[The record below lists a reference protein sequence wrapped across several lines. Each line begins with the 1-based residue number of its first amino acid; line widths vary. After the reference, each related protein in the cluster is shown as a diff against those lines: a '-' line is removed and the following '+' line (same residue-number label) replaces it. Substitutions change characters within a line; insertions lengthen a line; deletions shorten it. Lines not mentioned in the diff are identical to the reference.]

1 MDKKRAAKIAY
12 IVGIASNFIVHHGIN
27 EPLEVI
33 KQDPEGIVRA
43 AEAANAIAGDI
54 FHIGEVTS
62 EEVLEVIELIQS
74 E

>member
-12 IVGIASNFIVHHGIN
+12 IVGIASNFIAHHGID

-33 KQDPEGIVRA
+33 KQDPEGVVFATRS
-43 AEAANAIAGDI
+43 ANSVAGDI
-54 FHIGEVTS
+54 FHIGDIQP

>member
-12 IVGIASNFIVHHGIN
+12 IVGFASNFFARCGFS

-43 AEAANAIAGDI
+43 VSVANTGAGDI

>member
-12 IVGIASNFIVHHGIN
+12 IVGIASNFFLHCGIS

-43 AEAANAIAGDI
+43 TGAANAIAGDI
-54 FHIGEVTS
+54 FHIGDVQP
-62 EEVLEVIELIQS
+62 EEVLEVIKLIQS

>member
-12 IVGIASNFIVHHGIN
+12 FIGFASDFLVLNGAD

-33 KQDPEGIVRA
+33 KRDPDGIVNA
-43 AEAANAIAGDI
+43 VKAANATVGDVY
-54 FHIGEVTS
+54 HVGEVTS
-62 EEVLEVIELIQS
+62 EEILEVIELIQS